1 MTYGGFS
8 IRNQNIAHK
17 IEKNNTRITFEK
29 TQELIEKS
37 KLPIKPVSLKLQKN
51 FLENLSVEDDET
63 LQNMWANMLAN
74 ALTGQVNVEVIYIKI
89 LAELSPF
96 DVHLLNLIYENT
108 VNDEFCNFDI
118 LNQILKDSQNIK
130 LHLDGLFAKR
140 LIESPKIT
148 GDNTINFPYPIQS
161 STYELLSL
169 TVLGKTFINSCK
181 FDGKSE
187 KIQINDKISHKVDSS
202 KMNLLLE
209 KQDKVSKNL
218 NDYDDFKR
226 QINGI
231 FTG

>member
-1 MTYGGFS
+1 M
-8 IRNQNIAHK
+8 
-17 IEKNNTRITFEK
+17 
-29 TQELIEKS
+29 
-37 KLPIKPVSLKLQKN
+37 
-51 FLENLSVEDDET
+51 
-63 LQNMWANMLAN
+63 
-74 ALTGQVNVEVIYIKI
+74 TGQINVEVIYIKI
-89 LAELSPF
+89 LSELSSF

-148 GDNTINFPYPIQS
+148 GDNTINFPFPIQS
-161 STYELLSL
+161 NTYDLLSL
-169 TVLGKTFINSCK
+169 TILGKTFINSCK

-209 KQDKVSKNL
+209 KQDKFSKNSD
-218 NDYDDFKR
+218 DYDDFKR